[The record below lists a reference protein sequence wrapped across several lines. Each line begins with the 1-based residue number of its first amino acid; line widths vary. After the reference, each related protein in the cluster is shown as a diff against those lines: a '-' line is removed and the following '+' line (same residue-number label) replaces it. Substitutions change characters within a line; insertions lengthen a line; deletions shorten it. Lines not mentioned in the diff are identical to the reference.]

1 MAGPAGILD
10 VLTLRVLC
18 VTEPEQN
25 SSDSVLQQSDAV
37 LVDACGLDCPMP
49 LLKAKQALNKL
60 AAGALLRVLATDPG
74 SHRDFHLFAEQSGH
88 RLVSAT
94 QDQGHFEFVFEKASL
109 AEPS

>member
-1 MAGPAGILD
+1 M
-10 VLTLRVLC
+10 
-18 VTEPEQN
+18 TEPEQN
-25 SSDSVLQQSDAV
+25 NNERFFQQNDTV

-60 AAGALLRVLATDPG
+60 AAGEFLRVLATDPG
-74 SHRDFHLFAEQSGH
+74 SHRDFHVFAEQSGQ

-94 QDQGHFEFVFEKASL
+94 QDKGRFEFVFEKTSL